1 MLTPRATALVC
12 PARQSARGAYRGAVR
27 MVEERMVHRRIGD
40 PESILVIHNRYRQ
53 RGGEDVMFEAECAL
67 LEQHGHRVERLVSDN
82 ASIRDPATLR
92 ERVSLGV
99 ATVWSRDAA
108 RLVRRAVR
116 RARPSVVHAHNT
128 FPLLSPSIYAAC
140 VDAGVPVVQT
150 LHNFRLVCPKATLF
164 RDGAPCHNCVGRRLA
179 WPGVLH
185 ACYQDSRP
193 RSAVVAAMLAVNRA
207 AGSWGRVSA
216 FIALSKFARDI
227 LIDGGLPADR
237 LFVKPNFVEPD
248 PGGHLDDSGA
258 FLFAG
263 RLSEEKGIA
272 TLLAAWRHLP
282 GSVRLRV
289 IGDGPLR
296 GEVRRAAE
304 QLPNLEYH
312 GPADRSEVIGAM
324 RSARALIVPSL
335 WYEGSP
341 VTVIEAFGC
350 GTPVIASDIGTLT
363 EMAAGHD
370 AAILVRPN
378 DPDALASAVHR
389 LDRDPVLAASLGSQ
403 ARQEYLTRYRGTQSY
418 ETLMEVYR
426 SASADRN
433 EARQAQCPP

>member
-1 MLTPRATALVC
+1 M
-12 PARQSARGAYRGAVR
+12 Q
-27 MVEERMVHRRIGD
+27 EERVTFRRAED

-53 RGGEDVMFEAECAL
+53 KGGEDVMFEAECAL

-92 ERVSLGV
+92 DHVSLGLT
-99 ATVWSRDAA
+99 TVWSRDAA

-116 RARPSVVHAHNT
+116 RAKPSVVHVHNT
-128 FPLLSPSIYAAC
+128 FPLLSPSVYAAC
-140 VDAGVPVVQT
+140 ADGGVPVVQT

-185 ACYQDSRP
+185 GCYQDSRP
-193 RSAVVAAMLAVNRA
+193 RSAVVAAMLAVNGA

-216 FIALSKFARDI
+216 FIALSDFAREI
-227 LIDGGLPADR
+227 FIDGGLPPDR

-248 PGGHLDDSGA
+248 PGGHLDDREG

-272 TLLAAWRHLP
+272 TLLAAWRDLP
-282 GSVRLRV
+282 ASVRLRV
-289 IGDGPLR
+289 IGDGALR

-304 QLPNLEYH
+304 QLPNLEYR
-312 GPADRSEVIGAM
+312 GEAARSEVIAAM
-324 RSARALIVPSL
+324 RSARAVIVPSL

-350 GTPVIASDIGTLT
+350 GTPVIASDIGTLA
-363 EMAAGHD
+363 EMATAHET
-370 AAILVRPN
+370 AILVRPN
-378 DPDALASAVHR
+378 DPNALATAVRR
-389 LDRDPVLAASLGSQ
+389 LDEDPILAARLGDQ
-403 ARQEYLTRYRGTQSY
+403 ARQEYLSRHRGSQSY
-418 ETLMEVYR
+418 ETLMQVYR
-426 SASADRN
+426 SASAHRI
-433 EARQAQCPP
+433 EA